1 MIIESLLR
9 PSAYRIQQEAEK
21 RARNGITAFAK
32 GPSAVREQ
40 LFKKLDQFSKAT
52 MAVVEDDAA
61 DRVKT
66 DMPDAEDYPPHVN
79 SSLYSVL
86 MAHSL
91 CTCSSGC
98 TAQRHPARL
107 RLRENI
113 VKVDG
118 YVGFDMVFSA
128 SPEGCDYWQDMQ
140 LRVSM

>member
-66 DMPDAEDYPPHVN
+66 DMPDAEDYP
-79 SSLYSVL
+79 L
-86 MAHSL
+86 MSTQA
-91 CTCSSGC
+91 CTPCSWRIPC
-98 TAQRHPARL
+98 APARL
-107 RLRENI
+107 AARRS
-113 VKVDG
+113 G
-118 YVGFDMVFSA
+118 TQ
-128 SPEGCDYWQDMQ
+128 PGCGSG
-140 LRVSM
+140 RIS